1 MDFRHPF
8 RRKPGGAA
16 MLDSTLEAEA
26 ARLHD
31 ADPETELRWKHLQNL
46 LAGPEGVEA
55 RAAAKFRLRPAL
67 AYGLAVAAVA
77 ATGVLLLRPA
87 AGDVSYAT
95 GKGELS
101 RVVLTDSSEVTL
113 NHTSRLVVDRQ
124 SGRKGR
130 YVELEGEAFFRVRST
145 GEPFVVETRA
155 GTVRVLGTEFNV
167 RVRGDRLEVAVVG
180 GRVRVV
186 GTTEVSDEITLP
198 AGTMISCER
207 GRSLPAPEKILFAD
221 YPGWIHQKLL
231 FQRADFRTVLSE
243 IEARFGVTVRV
254 ENPALLNETI
264 TGALDS
270 KSAGAAVA
278 TLATLTGSS
287 YRHEADGFALY

>member
-1 MDFRHPF
+1 MDFRHPY
-8 RRKPGGAA
+8 RRRAA
-16 MLDSTLEAEA
+16 ASFESELEAEA
-26 ARLHD
+26 SRLQR
-31 ADPETELRWKHLQNL
+31 ADPETDLRWKHLQNL
-46 LAGPEGVEA
+46 LASAEGAEP
-55 RAAAKFRLRPAL
+55 RPAAKFRLRPAL
-67 AYGLAVAAVA
+67 AYGVAVAAVA
-77 ATGVLLLRPA
+77 VAGVLLFTPG

-95 GKGELS
+95 DKGELTS
-101 RVVLTDSSEVTL
+101 VVLSDSSEVML

-130 YVELEGEAFFRVRST
+130 YVVLEGEAFFRVRST

-167 RVRGDRLEVAVVG
+167 RMRGNRLEVAVVG
-180 GRVRVV
+180 GRVSVV
-186 GTTEVSDEITLP
+186 GNTEVSSEITLP
-198 AGTMISCER
+198 AGTMIACVQ
-207 GRSLPAPEKILFAD
+207 GNALPAPEKILFAD

-231 FQRADFRTVLSE
+231 FQRADLRTVLSE
-243 IEARFGVTVRV
+243 IESRFGVTVRV

-270 KSAGAAVA
+270 RSAEGAVA

-287 YRHEADGFALY
+287 YRHEANGFALY